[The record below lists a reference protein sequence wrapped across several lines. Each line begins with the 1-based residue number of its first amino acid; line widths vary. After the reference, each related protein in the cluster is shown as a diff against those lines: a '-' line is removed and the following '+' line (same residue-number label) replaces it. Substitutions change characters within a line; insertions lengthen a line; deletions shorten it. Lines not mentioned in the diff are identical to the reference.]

1 MKKKKEIIYITIL
14 IAVCSIVI
22 SGCGFASSAF
32 LESEYAL
39 EVTIDSVDRY
49 VSFTETIS
57 IRNIGESDIS
67 CLYFHLYGNKFCGN
81 SRSDDVHIDIL
92 SISDDRGRAIEY
104 DLDNSCILVRV
115 NLPEKLAKG
124 NQIKLTIE
132 GFSNLPS
139 MNRIYGL
146 SLDDEIHLPMF
157 YAQLSVFDEKGWHT
171 DLPQKEGDGR
181 YAECSDYDVTIIAN
195 KSYDML
201 CNGRLIS
208 KEIIEDS
215 IKTRYICEQRRD
227 LVICGSDK
235 YTIKDAEVGNVRVLG
250 YFNERYDPK
259 IIDAVMNAATET
271 VAFLS
276 NALSEYPYDTLIITD
291 SGAGV
296 NSPVSMEYSGL
307 VTIAINDEL
316 NTVQAVYHEIA
327 HQWFYSIVG
336 NDENKE
342 AWLDESL
349 ANYMTGL
356 CMNRFRP
363 KEESDL
369 FWEIIRQQNEAAGN
383 EKINMTCD
391 SMRAYLW
398 TVYGRGTWMFKRLAD
413 EMGEQQLLSCLSKY
427 CNKMAYKNAS
437 GRDLLQALLLEDN
450 HGNIKTILENYI
462 VFQQYAIRRIQ

>member
-1 MKKKKEIIYITIL
+1 MNINNKQVF
-14 IAVCSIVI
+14 IAMFIAICSFVF
-22 SGCGFASSAF
+22 SGCDSASSAS
-32 LESEYAL
+32 LQSEYAL
-39 EVTIDSVDRY
+39 VVIIDADDRY
-49 VSFTETIS
+49 VSFTETVS
-57 IRNIGESDIS
+57 IRNTGESDIS

-92 SISDDRGRAIEY
+92 SISDDHGRTIDY
-104 DLDNSCILVRV
+104 DLDNSRILVRV
-115 NLPEKLAKG
+115 NLPEKLVKG
-124 NQIKLTIE
+124 NQIKVTIE

-139 MNRIYGL
+139 MSRIYGL
-146 SLDDEIHLPMF
+146 TLDDEIHLPMF
-157 YAQLSVFDEKGWHT
+157 YAQLAVFDEKGWHT
-171 DLPQKEGDGR
+171 DLPQTQGDSR
-181 YAECSDYDVTIIAN
+181 YAECSDYNVTIIAN

-201 CNGRLIS
+201 CNGTLIS
-208 KEIIEDS
+208 KEITKDR
-215 IKTRYICEQRRD
+215 IKTKYKCEQRRD

-235 YTIKDAEVGNVRVLG
+235 YTIKDAVVGNVHVLG

-369 FWEIIRQQNEAAGN
+369 FWEIIRQQNDASGN
-383 EKINMTCD
+383 EKINMPCD
-391 SMRAYLW
+391 DMRVYLW
-398 TVYGRGTWMFKRLAD
+398 TVYGRGTWMFKQLSD
-413 EMGEQQLLSCLSKY
+413 EMGEQQLLYCLSTY

-437 GRDLLQALLLEDN
+437 GRDLLQALLEGS
-450 HGNIKTILENYI
+450 HRNIEPILERY
-462 VFQQYAIRRIQ
+462 VDYH

>member
-1 MKKKKEIIYITIL
+1 MNITYKQF
-14 IAVCSIVI
+14 IAMFIAICSFVF
-22 SGCGFASSAF
+22 SGCDSASSAS
-32 LESEYAL
+32 LQSEYAL
-39 EVTIDSVDRY
+39 VVIIDADDRY
-49 VSFTETIS
+49 VSFKETVS
-57 IRNIGESDIS
+57 VGNNGESDIT

-92 SISDDRGRAIEY
+92 SISDDHGRTIDY
-104 DLDNSCILVRV
+104 DLDNSRILVRV

-139 MNRIYGL
+139 MSRIYGL

-157 YAQLSVFDEKGWHT
+157 YAQLAVFDEKGWHT
-171 DLPQKEGDGR
+171 DLPQTQGDGR
-181 YAECSDYDVTIIAN
+181 YAECSDYNVTIIAN

-201 CNGRLIS
+201 CNGTLIS
-208 KEIIEDS
+208 KEMTKER
-215 IKTRYICEQRRD
+215 IKTKYKCEQRRD

-235 YTIKDAEVGNVRVLG
+235 YTIKDAVVGNVHVLG

-259 IIDAVMNAATET
+259 IIDSVMNAATET

-369 FWEIIRQQNEAAGN
+369 FWEIIRQQNDASGN
-383 EKINMTCD
+383 EKINMPCD
-391 SMRAYLW
+391 DMRVYLW
-398 TVYGRGTWMFKRLAD
+398 TVYGRGTWMFKQLSD

-437 GRDLLQALLLEDN
+437 GRDLLQALLEGS
-450 HGNIKTILENYI
+450 HRNIEPILERY
-462 VFQQYAIRRIQ
+462 VDYHR